1 MVGGTTM
8 NEVFIDIRGID
19 ELEKQFTTDLVSVE
33 QLVVCIQNLT
43 GEIDELKEKIQDLQ
57 NPEEP
62 DNDSWRE
69 YKEKW
74 I

>member
-1 MVGGTTM
+1 M

-62 DNDSWRE
+62 DYDEWRE
-69 YKEKW
+69 HKW
-74 I
+74 T